1 MTERVELRLRTPR
14 REVRGCQLRAR
25 GRQDGRGRDRRAR
38 GRRRSAVARGGG
50 RRCSGR
56 RRAAAASV
64 ALEDLG
70 HLEGEDCDEQ
80 DRAADDQPLR
90 ATVLRFADVLHSAL
104 AAHEVPPLVLGAAD
118 VEFEVVVVPV
128 VVVDVVSVEPGIA
141 VVEAAAWGTK
151 ALMVNVAWIWG
162 NPFDP
167 AANATSLTSK
177 RRPAVKRFPF
187 STRTRLRSR
196 WRKDRRL

>member
-1 MTERVELRLRTPR
+1 RRT
-14 REVRGCQLRAR
+14 
-25 GRQDGRGRDRRAR
+25 R
-38 GRRRSAVARGGG
+38 GRRRSAVALGAG
-50 RRCSGR
+50 RRCSRR

-70 HLEGEDCDEQ
+70 HLEGEEGDEQ
-80 DRAADDQPLR
+80 DCAADGQPLC
-90 ATVLRFADVLHSAL
+90 APVLRFPDVLHSAL

-128 VVVDVVSVEPGIA
+128 VVVEVVSVEPGTAA
-141 VVEAAAWGTK
+141 VAAGAWGTK
-151 ALMVNVAWIWG
+151 ALMVSVAWTWG

-167 AANATSLTSK
+167 AANVTSLTSK

-196 WRKDRRL
+196 WRKARRL